1 VIETTHQWLARLEDE
16 SVHLASLNCRR
27 SDPDRRLDYDGFNLA
42 NCDAHCRLII
52 RGIESVLNSANHP
65 GAPTRLPSWV
75 YLNPRA
81 KHRLSHGHMAF
92 FRADNVHGFR
102 IDGFAD
108 DNY

>member
-1 VIETTHQWLARLEDE
+1 
-16 SVHLASLNCRR
+16 
-27 SDPDRRLDYDGFNLA
+27 
-42 NCDAHCRLII
+42 
-52 RGIESVLNSANHP
+52 
-65 GAPTRLPSWV
+65 LPSWV

-108 DNY
+108 VNY